1 MRSFCSVHIEQN
13 LLELLH
19 LLHLLDLVVR
29 DVNDLILLAADRDH
43 LRLLLLRGL
52 VEAASLRHHA
62 KALLL
67 LLLLLHAG
75 VHLLLLDLGVGRLG
89 LHIKEKLA
97 SV

>member
-29 DVNDLILLAADRDH
+29 DVDDLILLAADRDH

-52 VEAASLRHHA
+52 VKAASLRHHA
-62 KALLL
+62 KALL

>member
-29 DVNDLILLAADRDH
+29 DVDDLILLAADRDH

-52 VEAASLRHHA
+52 VKAASLRHHA
-62 KALLL
+62 KAL

-89 LHIKEKLA
+89 LHIKDKLA